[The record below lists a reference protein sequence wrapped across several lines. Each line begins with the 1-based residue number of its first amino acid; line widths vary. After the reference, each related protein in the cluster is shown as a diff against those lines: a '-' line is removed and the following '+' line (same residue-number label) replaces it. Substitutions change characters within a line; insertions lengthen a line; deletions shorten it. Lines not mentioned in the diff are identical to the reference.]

1 MRKIRHEIDNE
12 RQGFCGDSR
21 WLGKDVS
28 GLKNGK
34 NSGRCIFLFPPQTA
48 RKQTRSEWVEE
59 EERVLVE
66 GRRIETT
73 YIIEVL
79 L

>member
-1 MRKIRHEIDNE
+1 MRDRVFAGIRV
-12 RQGFCGDSR
+12 G
-21 WLGKDVS
+21 LGKDVS

-34 NSGRCIFLFPPQTA
+34 NSGRCIFLFSPQSA

-66 GRRIETT
+66 GGRIETT